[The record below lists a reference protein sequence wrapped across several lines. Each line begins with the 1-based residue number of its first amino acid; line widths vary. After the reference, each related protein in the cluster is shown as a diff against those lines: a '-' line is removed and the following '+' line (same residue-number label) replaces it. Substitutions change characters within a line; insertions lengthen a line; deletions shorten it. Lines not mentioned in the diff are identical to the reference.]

1 MEKKS
6 LVYLQSGGPTP
17 VINSS
22 FYGLLI
28 KALVNP
34 NIADIYGSRFGVE
47 GLIGDDLVDLRQE
60 DLDQIDLLTQTP
72 GAILGSSRK
81 RIADDAEAMEKIRA
95 TVKKHN
101 IGYVFVNGGND
112 SMDTC
117 MRLKY
122 GLKDLDVRVMGIP
135 KTIDNDLLY
144 NDHTPGYF
152 SSAKHNINALKGLAA
167 DINSYKKGKVTF
179 VEAMGRDTGW
189 LAASTAVLDEPFCP
203 DLVYIPEMKFDLNVL
218 FEQIKFIYQ
227 KKGYALIVVSEGVQ
241 AIDEAH
247 LEKDSFG
254 HACFE
259 GAATSYLAKVVKEEL
274 GLPARAIDLCLLARN
289 DVQNISSTDRREAI
303 AAGEFAF
310 DAALAGESG
319 KTVCLRRISTYPYVV
334 ERYLVD
340 CDKIA
345 NQIAYVPQD
354 WIISPGNLDKA
365 KVSEYLSP
373 LMNEKLATLNT
384 SKGLPVLTKFKF
396 IKAK

>member
-1 MEKKS
+1 MKHKS

-34 NIADIYGSRFGVE
+34 EIDGIYGSRFGVE
-47 GLIGDDLVDLRQE
+47 GLINDDLVDLRKE

-81 RIADDAEAMEKIRA
+81 RIADDEESMKKIRE
-95 TVKKHN
+95 TVKKHD

-122 GLKDLDVRVMGIP
+122 GLKDLDIKVIGIP
-135 KTIDNDLLY
+135 KTIDNDLLF

-179 VEAMGRDTGW
+179 VECMGRDTGW
-189 LAASTAVLDEPFCP
+189 LAASTAILDEPFCP
-203 DLVYIPEMKFDLNVL
+203 DLVYIPEMKFDMDVL
-218 FEQIKFIYQ
+218 FEQIKEIYA
-227 KKGYALIVVSEGVQ
+227 KKGYALIVVSEGLQVMNE
-241 AIDEAH
+241 DD

-254 HACFE
+254 HALFE
-259 GAATSYLAKVVKEEL
+259 GAASAHLARMVKEKM
-274 GLPARAIDLCLLARN
+274 GLPSREIDLCLLARN
-289 DVQNISSTDRREAI
+289 DVQNISSIDRKEAI

-310 DAALAGESG
+310 ESALAGESG
-319 KTVCLRRISTYPYVV
+319 KTVCLKRVSTHPYVA

-354 WIISPGNLDKA
+354 WILGPGQLDKE
-365 KVSEYLSP
+365 KVAEYLSP

-384 SKGLPVLTKFKF
+384 SKGLPVLTHFKF
-396 IKAK
+396 IKA